1 MISAHLSFDLWIHVP
16 TCPFNHCNLD
26 ISQSSCSSES
36 LMCPTLMPPAPLHC
50 HHHRPPAH
58 PFHPSSPCIQ
68 SAFSNHNV
76 DVYRGLK
83 APRHPPSLSLQ
94 PSLAPSTPWSVLWS
108 HMPFRSRKDPLVHWP
123 AAGCA
128 SAEHFGSWVY
138 PSHPQRCLPLSP
150 V

>member
-1 MISAHLSFDLWIHVP
+1 MP
-16 TCPFNHCNLD
+16 TSPFNHCNLD

-36 LMCPTLMPPAPLHC
+36 LMCHTLMPPAPLHC

-83 APRHPPSLSLQ
+83 APRNPPSPRLQ

-108 HMPFRSRKDPLVHWP
+108 HMPFSRSDTGKIRWCTDQLQAVPLQSTLTLGFTRHILRDVFP
-123 AAGCA
+123 C
-128 SAEHFGSWVY
+128 
-138 PSHPQRCLPLSP
+138 PQFKS
-150 V
+150 